1 MQRGTFAK
9 LAWGA
14 LGYNLL
20 VIAWGAYVRAS
31 GSGAGCGAHW
41 PLCNGEVVPHK
52 MLNELSQRFIPH
64 APATKT
70 LIELSHRLSSGLVL
84 VIAIAMVVFAF
95 RTFPRGSE
103 VRRGSVAVLGFTIT
117 EALVGA
123 GLVLFELV
131 AHDTSMKR
139 ALSMSLHLVNTF
151 FLLGALALTARAAT
165 RAGDAETHEEAEADE
180 VPALLRGLLVVSA
193 AALMLVAMSGGIA
206 ALGDTLFPATTFMNG
221 LAQELSTGAHVLLRL
236 RVLHPLFA
244 VATAALVLG
253 TSTAARALR
262 KTPAVTR
269 LSHVVAALVTTQLGL
284 GVLNVG
290 LLAPIWLQLVHLF
303 AADLLFIAFVLLWA
317 ETRGVG
323 YERSTTRF
331 RPARLAS

>member
-1 MQRGTFAK
+1 MRHATFAK

-41 PLCNGEVVPHK
+41 PLCNGEVVP
-52 MLNELSQRFIPH
+52 R
-64 APATKT
+64 APALKT
-70 LIELSHRLSSGLVL
+70 LVELSHRLSSGLVL
-84 VIAIAMVVFAF
+84 VIAVAMVVFAF
-95 RTFPRGSE
+95 RAFPRGSE

-139 ALSMSLHLVNTF
+139 ALSMSLHLINTF
-151 FLLGALALTARAAT
+151 FLLGALTLTARAASRQREASDLAT
-165 RAGDAETHEEAEADE
+165 AEPPEEPAA
-180 VPALLRGLLVVSA
+180 VPAFLRALLVVSA

-206 ALGDTLFPATTFMNG
+206 ALGDTLFPATSFMNG
-221 LAQELSTGAHVLLRL
+221 LRQELSTGAHLLLRL

-244 VATAALVLG
+244 VVTAALVVG
-253 TSTAARALR
+253 TSTVARAVR
-262 KTPAVTR
+262 PTPAVTR
-269 LSHVVAALVTTQLGL
+269 LSRVVAAIVTGQLGL

-303 AADLLFIAFVLLWA
+303 AADVLFVAFVLLWA

-331 RPARLAS
+331 RPPRFAS